1 MRYREK
7 KGIAY
12 LGISEAYHYMGN
24 KDKSVEYMILALN
37 ELKENGYAEGLFQAI
52 LTLGNMFRQEGNFVL
67 SIACY
72 KFLINI
78 SQQFN
83 IKSPTMTLASEIFLE
98 MIETA
103 ILRKVITIDIKNY
116 IMSNVFSVLDT
127 SLLGFNLLD
136 EYELIIEETLNRIS
150 NLPYLEYS
158 ERLAEDIMDAYLEV
172 EENPEIVSVI
182 SHIWANPSELA
193 KLLMW

>member
-1 MRYREK
+1 
-7 KGIAY
+7 
-12 LGISEAYHYMGN
+12 MGN